1 MSGNFKRLQ
10 LKLNYGK
17 PNTEYGAFELKKIYK
32 KNYFLGFI
40 AAIIFHLIVIVL
52 YIIIKPEGQFEPANG
67 VKVRILNYV
76 ELGPPPSIIRKEEQI
91 EKINAPKPNFGK
103 PVAAKKGEK
112 VSEFEV
118 PKETGSQGDVK
129 VEPQKVEVKKEVV
142 DETYYVAV
150 DMMPEPSGGIEAIQ
164 KKIIYPPNAR
174 RDKVEGK
181 VIIKAFIDE
190 SGSVRRAEVI
200 KGIGSGCDEAAVAAV
215 MSSRFR
221 PGRMNGK
228 VVKVQLTISL
238 VFKL

>member
-1 MSGNFKRLQ
+1 
-10 LKLNYGK
+10 LNPTN

-32 KNYFLGFI
+32 KNYFIGFVI
-40 AAIIFHLIVIVL
+40 AIIFHLVVIAL
-52 YIIIKPEGQFEPANG
+52 YIVIKPEGKNKDENG
-67 VKVRILNYV
+67 IKIRILKYA
-76 ELGPPPSIIRKEEQI
+76 ELGPPPSIIRNEQLT

-118 PKETGSQGDVK
+118 SKESGTQTDVK
-129 VEPQKVEVKKEVV
+129 VEPPKVEVKKEVV

-200 KGIGSGCDEAAVAAV
+200 KGIGSGCDEAAIAAV

-221 PGRMNGK
+221 PGKMNGK
-228 VVKVQLTISL
+228 VVKVQMTISL
-238 VFKL
+238 VFRL

>member
-1 MSGNFKRLQ
+1 MSGNFERLQ
-10 LKLNYGK
+10 LKLNFEK

-32 KNYFLGFI
+32 KNYFIGFI
-40 AAIIFHLIVIVL
+40 AAIIFHLIVIAL
-52 YIIIKPEGQFEPANG
+52 YIIIKPEGQFEPENG

-76 ELGPPPSIIRKEEQI
+76 ELGPPPSIIRKEEQT

-118 PKETGSQGDVK
+118 PKESGTQGDVK
-129 VEPQKVEVKKEVV
+129 VEPPKVEVKKEVV

-190 SGSVRRAEVI
+190 SGSVRRAEII
-200 KGIGSGCDEAAVAAV
+200 KGIGSGCDEAAIAAV

>member
-1 MSGNFKRLQ
+1 MKTSI
-10 LKLNYGK
+10 

-32 KNYFLGFI
+32 KNYFIGFI
-40 AAIIFHLIVIVL
+40 AAIIFHLIVIAL
-52 YIIIKPEGQFEPANG
+52 YIIIKPEGQYEPENG
-67 VKVRILNYV
+67 IKIRILKYA
-76 ELGPPPSIIRKEEQI
+76 ELGPPPSIIRNEPQT

-103 PVAAKKGEK
+103 PVAAKKGEA

-118 PKETGSQGDVK
+118 PKETGTQGDVK
-129 VEPQKVEVKKEVV
+129 VEPPKAEVKKEVV

-164 KKIIYPPNAR
+164 KKIVYPPIAR

-200 KGIGSGCDEAAVAAV
+200 KGIGSGCDEAAIAAV
-215 MSSRFR
+215 MNSRFR
-221 PGRMNGK
+221 PGRMKGK

>member
-1 MSGNFKRLQ
+1 MSGNFERLQ
-10 LKLNYGK
+10 LKVNSEK

-32 KNYFLGFI
+32 KNYFIGFI
-40 AAIIFHLIVIVL
+40 AAIIFHLIVIAL
-52 YIIIKPEGQFEPANG
+52 YIIIKPEVQYEPENG
-67 VKVRILNYV
+67 MKVRILKYA
-76 ELGPPPSIIRKEEQI
+76 ELGPPPSIIRKEEQT

-112 VSEFEV
+112 ISEFEV
-118 PKETGSQGDVK
+118 PKESGTQGDVK
-129 VEPQKVEVKKEVV
+129 VEPPKVEVKKEVV

-164 KKIIYPPNAR
+164 KKIIYPTNAR

-190 SGSVRRAEVI
+190 SGSVRRAEII
-200 KGIGSGCDEAAVAAV
+200 KGIGSGCDEAAIAAV
-215 MSSRFR
+215 MGSRFR

>member
-1 MSGNFKRLQ
+1 MNSENQ
-10 LKLNYGK
+10 N
-17 PNTEYGAFELKKIYK
+17 NVYGAFELKKIYK
-32 KNYFLGFI
+32 KNYFIGVV
-40 AAIIFHLIVIVL
+40 AAIIFHLVVIAL
-52 YIIIKPEGQFEPANG
+52 YIIIKPEGQNEQDNET
-67 VKVRILNYV
+67 KIRILKYA
-76 ELGPPPSIIRKEEQI
+76 ELGPPPSIIRNEQLT

-103 PVAAKKGEK
+103 LVAAKKGEA

-118 PKETGSQGDVK
+118 PKESGALTDVK
-129 VEPQKVEVKKEVV
+129 VEPPKVEVKKEVV
-142 DETYYVAV
+142 DKTFYVAV

-174 RDKVEGK
+174 SDKVEGK

-200 KGIGSGCDEAAVAAV
+200 KGIGSGCDEAAIAAV

-228 VVKVQLTISL
+228 VVKVQMTISL
-238 VFKL
+238 VFRL